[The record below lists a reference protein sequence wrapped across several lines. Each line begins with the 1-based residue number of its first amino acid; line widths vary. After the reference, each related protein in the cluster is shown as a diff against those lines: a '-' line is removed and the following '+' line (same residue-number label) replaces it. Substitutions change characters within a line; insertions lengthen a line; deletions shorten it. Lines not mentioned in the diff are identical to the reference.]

1 MLSGG
6 RKGTRELRD
15 WINIEDY
22 KKKKRNLA
30 ECSNWREETLV
41 SIVRIL
47 ERLKEKINKKLIS
60 GFQPGRSCTD
70 ATFALKQIIALSK
83 EFQQKPAVHF
93 VDFDKAFDSV
103 NSEALS

>member
-41 SIVRIL
+41 SIV
-47 ERLKEKINKKLIS
+47 
-60 GFQPGRSCTD
+60 
-70 ATFALKQIIALSK
+70 TFSK
-83 EFQQKPAVHF
+83 E
-93 VDFDKAFDSV
+93 
-103 NSEALS
+103 